1 MTASPAS
8 GDACVVGVDFGTLSG
23 RAVVVRVSDGA
34 ELGAAVR
41 DYRHGVMDAELA
53 ATGEALPPDWAL
65 QDPEDYI
72 DVLREAVPAA
82 VAQAGIDHRRVIGIG
97 TDFTA
102 STPLPVARDGT
113 PLCRFPGLD
122 KRPHAYVKLWKHHA
136 AQGQADRINA
146 VARERGEPWLAR
158 YGGKMSAEWQYA
170 KALQVLDEDPEIY
183 QRAER
188 WIEAAD
194 WIIWQLCGTETRN
207 ACTAGYKGIRQDGRY
222 PSRDYLAALNP
233 AFAGFAE
240 DKLEHPISP
249 LGARAGSLTARAAA
263 WTGLPEGIAVAVG
276 NVDAHVTPPAG
287 NAIEPGRM
295 VLIMGTSTCH
305 VMNAEKLA
313 EVPGMCGVVD
323 GGIVAGRYGYEAGQT
338 GVGDLFAWLADHA
351 APPAYVEEAARR
363 GVSLHDLLSAE
374 AAAQPPGAHGLIALD
389 WLNGNR
395 SVLVDHHLSGVVAG
409 LTLAT
414 RAPDIYRA
422 LIESTAFGT
431 RVIIDAFEGAGVS
444 VGELVIAGGLTR
456 NELIMQIYADVTR
469 RPLSLIGPAQGPAQG
484 SAIHAAVAAGAY
496 PDVPAAAAAMG
507 SCTRGVYAPDPAS
520 ADTYDQLYAEYV
532 TLHDYFGRGA
542 NEVLHRLRAL
552 RDRVLA
558 SRATAGETA
567 GAPASQ
573 ARGPQA
579 IGGSG
584 PPGSGASPGGTVLP
598 RASTDKAP
606 ATESQG
612 PQAIGG
618 SGGSP
623 PRAGGARP

>member
-1 MTASPAS
+1 MTA
-8 GDACVVGVDFGTLSG
+8 DAAGTDSCVVGVDFGTLSG

-34 ELGAAVR
+34 ELGAATC

-53 ATGEALPPDWAL
+53 ATGEPLPPDWAL
-65 QDPEDYI
+65 QDPADYT
-72 DVLREAVPAA
+72 DVLREAVPEAL
-82 VAQAGIDHRRVIGIG
+82 AQAGIDHRRVIGIG

-102 STPLPVARDGT
+102 STPLPVTHDGT
-113 PLCRFPGLD
+113 PLCQFPGLD
-122 KRPHAYVKLWKHHA
+122 GRPHAYVKLWKHHA

-158 YGGKMSAEWQYA
+158 YGGKISAEWQYA
-170 KALQVLDEDPEIY
+170 KALQVLAEDPEIY
-183 QRAER
+183 QRAGR

-207 ACTAGYKGIRQDGRY
+207 ACTAGYKGIWQDGHY
-222 PSRDYLAALNP
+222 PSRDYLAALDP
-233 AFAGFAE
+233 RFAGFAE
-240 DKLEHPISP
+240 DKLAHPISP
-249 LGARAGSLTARAAA
+249 LGARAGPLTARAAA
-263 WTGLPEGIAVAVG
+263 WTHLPEGIAVAVG
-276 NVDAHVTPPAG
+276 NVDAHVTPPAA
-287 NAIEPGRM
+287 NAIDPGQM

-305 VMNAEKLA
+305 VMNAERLA

-338 GVGDLFAWLADHA
+338 GVGDIFAWFADHA
-351 APPAYVEEAARR
+351 TPPAYAAEAARR
-363 GVSLHDLLSAE
+363 GLSVHDLLSAE

-389 WLNGNR
+389 WMNGNR

-422 LIESTAFGT
+422 LVESTAFGT
-431 RVIIDAFEGAGVS
+431 RVIIDAFEGAGVR

-456 NELIMQIYADVTR
+456 NELIMQVYADVTR
-469 RPLSLIGPAQGPAQG
+469 RPLGLIGSAQGPAQG
-484 SAIHAAVAAGAY
+484 SALHAAVAAGAY
-496 PDVPAAAAAMG
+496 PDVPAATAAMG
-507 SCTRGVYAPDPAS
+507 SMQHAVYTPDPAS
-520 ADTYDQLYAEYV
+520 ADVYDQLYAEYV

-558 SRATAGETA
+558 SQPAGETA
-567 GAPASQ
+567 
-573 ARGPQA
+573 
-579 IGGSG
+579 
-584 PPGSGASPGGTVLP
+584 
-598 RASTDKAP
+598 KAP

-618 SGGSP
+618 SGGSL
-623 PRAGGARP
+623 PRAGGARA